1 MATMSEDGSRQR
13 KWVFP
18 VVAGTVLLVLTLIAL
33 FREPVVLDRAT
44 PAGTVQ
50 AFLQA
55 IDDND
60 FEAAHDQL
68 SPGLQEECSTVDIS
82 SAGPYESFTATLGDV
97 EEFEDETVVHV
108 SLRLG
113 DSSSLDG
120 YTFDP
125 GPYRLQQESGTW
137 GITEIAWPYF
147 YFECGL

>member
-1 MATMSEDGSRQR
+1 MTTMSEEGSNQR

-18 VVAGTVLLVLTLIAL
+18 VVAGAILLVLTLIAL
-33 FREPVVLDRAT
+33 FREPVVLDSAT
-44 PAGTVQ
+44 PEGTVQ

-60 FEAAHDQL
+60 FEAARNQL
-68 SPGLQEECSTVDIS
+68 SPSLQEECSTADIA

-97 EEFEDETVVHV
+97 EEFEDETIVHI

-113 DSSSLDG
+113 DGSSLDG

-125 GPYRLQQESGTW
+125 GPYRLQRESGVW
-137 GITEIAWPYF
+137 GITEIGWPYF

>member
-1 MATMSEDGSRQR
+1 MTGMSEEGSHQR

-18 VVAGTVLLVLTLIAL
+18 VVAGAILLVLTLIAL
-33 FREPVVLDRAT
+33 FREPVVLDSAS
-44 PAGTVQ
+44 PEGTVQ

-55 IDDND
+55 MADHD

-68 SPGLQEECSTVDIS
+68 SPGLQEECSTADIA

-97 EEFEDETVVHV
+97 EDFGDETIVHV

-113 DSSSLDG
+113 DGSRLDG
-120 YTFDP
+120 YVFDP
-125 GPYRLQQESGTW
+125 GPYRLQQESGVW

>member
-1 MATMSEDGSRQR
+1 M
-13 KWVFP
+13 
-18 VVAGTVLLVLTLIAL
+18 VAGSILLVLTLIAL
-33 FREPVVLDRAT
+33 FREPVVLDEAT

-55 IDDND
+55 IAAND
-60 FEAAHDQL
+60 FDAAHDQL
-68 SPGLQEECSTVDIS
+68 SPSLQEECSTADIA
-82 SAGPYESFTATLGDV
+82 SAGPYENFTATLGDV
-97 EEFEDETVVHV
+97 EEFEGETIVQV

-113 DSSSLDG
+113 DGSSLDG

-125 GPYRLQQESGTW
+125 GPYRLQRESGEW